1 MTGRIISVGLYTPDF
16 HRYPDQFVALTIL
29 GLSGAVS
36 HDPSAALY
44 IDGKLVAAA
53 EEERFIRDKHAK
65 GRMPVEAAKF
75 CLDFAGIKPA
85 DVDAVAI
92 PFAPISLF
100 EKARWHYAKRYW
112 YAPDRGIDAIFNGN
126 RRYRRY
132 RGRIEGCLREL
143 GFDLNKT
150 EIVPVEHHL
159 THASSAYHCSG
170 FTEKTAILGIDGKG
184 EYATTFFGYGENGR
198 IHKIKEFY
206 DPDSLGGL
214 YGAITEYL
222 GFEMLDGEYKVMGM
236 APYGDPTR
244 YDFSRLAKFE
254 NGELV
259 VNTDYVN
266 VIGLRRYK
274 EKADGKNKGYYFS
287 PKLIEWLGPMRHGD
301 IADDP
306 YIHYAASMQKLFED
320 LSLQMMDYYLGDIL
334 RETGKLVFAGGG
346 ALNVKLNQKIIARP
360 EVKELF
366 VQPASGDAGTAI
378 GAASYVSVQRG
389 MPVEKMEHVY
399 LGPRYTNEQ
408 IIAACEA
415 HPEKP
420 QWQKVGA
427 GGTAVPQLI
436 AKILAD
442 GNPVAWFQG
451 RLEFGPRALGGR
463 SILGCPSVA
472 GVADRINAQIKF
484 RERWRPFCPSML
496 DRVGP
501 QMLQSDHPA
510 PFMTFT
516 FEVSEEWKT
525 RVPEVVH
532 EDGTSRA
539 QVLKRD
545 YNPRYYD
552 LMVELEKLTGNGVVL
567 NTSLNRRGEPMICSP
582 TDALNMFFGSDLQYL
597 IMEDILVV
605 KAPADRE

>member
-1 MTGRIISVGLYTPDF
+1 MP
-16 HRYPDQFVALTIL
+16 LTVL
-29 GLSGAVS
+29 GLSGSLS

-65 GRMPVEAAKF
+65 GRMPFEAAKF
-75 CLDFAGIKPA
+75 CLDFAGIRPA

-92 PFAPISLF
+92 PFAPISLM
-100 EKARWHYAKRYW
+100 EPARWHYAKRYW
-112 YAPDRGIDAIFNGN
+112 YAPDRALDAIINGN

-132 RGRIEGCLREL
+132 RGRILECLKQL
-143 GFDLNKT
+143 GFDPAKVDL
-150 EIVPVEHHL
+150 VPVEHHL

-214 YGAITEYL
+214 YGAITEFL

-236 APYGDPTR
+236 APYGDPNK
-244 YDFSRLAKFE
+244 YDFSRLARFE
-254 NGELV
+254 NGELTID
-259 VNTDYVN
+259 TDYAN

-274 EKADGKNKGYYFS
+274 ENGKGYYFS
-287 PKLIEWLGPMRHGD
+287 SKLIEWLGPRRQGD

-320 LSLQMMDYYLGDIL
+320 IALQMLDHYLGDIL
-334 RETGKLVFAGGG
+334 RETGRLAFAGGG
-346 ALNVKLNQKIIARP
+346 ALNVKLNQRIIARP
-360 EVKELF
+360 DVKELF
-366 VQPASGDAGTAI
+366 VQPASGDSGTAV
-378 GAASYVSVQRG
+378 GAASYVSVARG
-389 MPVEKMEHVY
+389 VPVEKMEHVY
-399 LGPRYTNEQ
+399 LGPAYTNEEV
-408 IIAACEA
+408 IAACER
-415 HPEKP
+415 HPSKP
-420 QWQKVGA
+420 AWQQIDQ
-427 GGTAVPQLI
+427 VPQRI
-436 AKILAD
+436 ARLLAD
-442 GNPVAWFQG
+442 GQPVAWFQG
-451 RLEFGPRALGGR
+451 RMEFGPRALGGR
-463 SILGCPSVA
+463 SILGCPSVP

-496 DRVGP
+496 DTVGP
-501 QMLQSDHPA
+501 QMLGSDHPA

-516 FEVSEEWKT
+516 FPVVEAWKS

-539 QVLKRD
+539 QVLRREF
-545 YNPRYYD
+545 NPRYYD
-552 LMVELEKLTGNGVVL
+552 LMLEMEKLTGNGVVL

-582 TDALNMFFGSDLQYL
+582 TDALDMFFGSDLRYL
-597 IMEDILVV
+597 VMEDVLVT
-605 KAPADRE
+605 K

>member
-1 MTGRIISVGLYTPDF
+1 L
-16 HRYPDQFVALTIL
+16 ALTIL
-29 GLSGAVS
+29 GLSGAVG

-53 EEERFIRDKHAK
+53 EEERFVRDKHAK
-65 GRMPVEAAKF
+65 NRMPYEAAKF
-75 CLDFAGIKPA
+75 CLEFAGIKPG
-85 DVDAVAI
+85 DVDVVAI
-92 PFAPISLF
+92 PYAPISLS
-100 EKARWHYAKRYW
+100 EKARWHYARRYW
-112 YAPDRGIDAIFNGN
+112 YAPDRALDALFNGN
-126 RRYRRY
+126 RRFRRY
-132 RGRIEGCLREL
+132 KQRIEWCLVQL
-143 GFDLNKT
+143 GIDPRKV

-159 THASSAYHCSG
+159 AHASSCYHLSG
-170 FTEKTAILGIDGKG
+170 FKEKTAILGIDGKG

-214 YGAITEYL
+214 YGAVTEYL

-236 APYGDPTR
+236 APYGDPHK
-244 YDFSRLAKFE
+244 YDLSRLAKFE
-254 NGELV
+254 HGELIID
-259 VNTDYVN
+259 TDYAN
-266 VIGLRRYK
+266 VIGFRRYK
-274 EKADGKNKGYYFS
+274 EKGKGYYFS
-287 PKLIEWLGPMRHGD
+287 PKLIEWLGPMREGD

-320 LSLQMMDYYLGDIL
+320 LALQMMDHYLGDIL
-334 RETGKLVFAGGG
+334 RETGKLAFSGGG

-389 MPVEKMEHVY
+389 VAVEKMEHVY
-399 LGPRYTNEQ
+399 LGPSYSNEEV
-408 IIAACEA
+408 IAACA
-415 HPEKP
+415 RHPARP
-420 QWQKVGA
+420 QWRKIENGD
-427 GGTAVPQLI
+427 TEVPQRI
-436 AKILAD
+436 ARLLAD

-451 RLEFGPRALGGR
+451 RMEFGPRALGGR
-463 SILGCPSVA
+463 SILGCPSVP
-472 GVADRINAQIKF
+472 GVADRINEQIKF

-496 DRVGP
+496 DSVGP
-501 QMLQSDHPA
+501 KMLQSEHPA
-510 PFMTFT
+510 PYMTFT
-516 FEVSEEWKT
+516 FEVAEEWKT

-539 QVLKRD
+539 QVLKRAF
-545 YNPRYYD
+545 NPRYYD
-552 LMVELEKLTGNGVVL
+552 LMLELEKLTGNGVVL

-597 IMEDILVV
+597 VMEDILVE
-605 KAPADRE
+605 KPGTH